1 LAPVDGLM
9 NGKVTSLAR

>member
-1 LAPVDGLM
+1 LAPIDGLM